1 MPQKQKIPHEQ
12 QIQNLLEKFDI
23 KSELPRS
30 ISRSGCQMNLT
41 GFQKIKSSVFV
52 IDVDKEINKQ
62 DSKIQC
68 EGKKCDYVV
77 WVNGNYLLIE
87 VKSSNVTSK
96 AIKQLENTWSWI
108 QSQGIPSQNK
118 LFIVVANS
126 VPASLIKPMREA
138 KIIHVKCGECVW
150 EKLAKNKKIA

>member
-12 QIQNLLEKFDI
+12 QIQNLLKKFDI
-23 KSELPRS
+23 ESESPRS

-41 GFQKIKSSVFV
+41 GFQEIKSRVFV
-52 IDVDKEINKQ
+52 IDVDKAINN
-62 DSKIQC
+62 SKIQC
-68 EGKKCDYVV
+68 KGKKCDYVV
-77 WVNGNYLLIE
+77 WVNESYLLIE

-126 VPASLIKPMREA
+126 VPASLIKPMQKA
-138 KIIHVKCGECVW
+138 KVIHVKCGECVW
-150 EKLAKNKKIA
+150 GKISKKQKK